1 MEAPLSQCRTCSS
14 HFAIL
19 SDDVSFYEKIGV
31 LAPDICPLCRA
42 QVRLSF
48 RNERSFY
55 KRECDKCAK
64 SVISMYSPSKPYTVW
79 CYDCWFGDDWDG
91 REYALD
97 YDPTKPFFDQLETLF
112 MTVPK
117 IGLLHLRSVNSEYI
131 NISADNKNCYMI
143 VESSNNEDC
152 TNCYW
157 IQQSKDLVDCSFTSK
172 VERSYECDDCYDSY
186 GLLYSKGCHS
196 CTDSAFLFD
205 CRGCMDC
212 FGCVNLRQKQYYI
225 FNEQYSKIE
234 YLAKIASMRLDT
246 HAGVAH
252 AREAFEVFK
261 MTQPRKYAEL
271 TQAIEATGNY
281 ITNAKNIHH
290 CFHTYDA
297 EDCRYCVHAWRNSKD
312 NVDSDTV
319 GRNAETNYQCVNVG
333 QEASNN
339 IVCVQC
345 WGSNFL
351 QYSYLMFGSDDCFGC
366 FGLRNKKHC
375 ILNKEYSEQEYH
387 VLKSRIIEE
396 MKSRGEYGAFF
407 PARFSNFGYNE
418 ACVQEQFPLTKD
430 EALAQGF
437 KWEDTP
443 RGTFGKETISF
454 ESVPESIRDVSDD
467 FVNEILVCEQC
478 SKNYRL
484 IPNELSFYKKL
495 SIPIPRLCPE
505 CRHTRRFQAR
515 GPNRLF
521 DRSCM
526 CEQENHGHA
535 GLCNLP
541 FKTNYTP
548 DAPEVLYC
556 EDCYQK
562 EVV

>member
-1 MEAPLSQCRTCSS
+1 MDKQCTTCERS
-14 HFAIL
+14 FVVEP
-19 SDDVSFYEKIGV
+19 DDASFYKKIDV
-31 LAPDICPLCRA
+31 LEPTICPTCRM
-42 QVRLSF
+42 QLRLSF

-55 KRECDKCAK
+55 KRECDKCK
-64 SVISMYSPSKPYTVW
+64 KQVISMYSLNKPYTVW
-79 CYDCWFGDDWDG
+79 CYDCWFSDNWDG

-97 YDPTKPFFDQLETLF
+97 YDDSKSFLEQLETLF
-112 MTVPK
+112 MIVPK

-196 CTDSAFLFD
+196 CTDSYFLFD

-212 FGCVNLRQKQYYI
+212 FGCMNLRQKQYCL
-225 FNEQYSKIE
+225 FNEQYSKTE
-234 YLAKIASMRLDT
+234 YLEKIAAMKLDT
-246 HAGVAH
+246 HAGVER
-252 AREAFEVFK
+252 ARKAFETFK
-261 MTQPRKYAEL
+261 KTQPRKYAEL
-271 TQAIEATGNY
+271 TQTVEATGNY
-281 ITNAKNIHH
+281 IMNAKNIHH

-312 NVDSDTV
+312 NVDSDTI

-366 FGLRNKKHC
+366 FGLRNKKYC
-375 ILNKEYSEQEYH
+375 ILNKEYSEPDYH
-387 VLKSRIIEE
+387 VLKSHIIEE
-396 MKSRGEYGAFF
+396 MKTRGEYGAFF
-407 PARFSNFGYNE
+407 PAHFSNFGYNE

-430 EALAQGF
+430 EALAKGF

-443 RGTFGKETISF
+443 RGTFGKETVSL
-454 ESVPESIRDVSDD
+454 ESIPESIHDVPDG
-467 FVNEILVCEQC
+467 FIQEILACEYC

-484 IPNELSFYKKL
+484 IPNELGFYKKV
-495 SIPIPRLCPE
+495 SIPVPHLCPE
-505 CRHTRRFQAR
+505 CRHTRRFVAR
-515 GPNRLF
+515 GPNLLF

-526 CEQENHGHA
+526 CERDTHGHT
-535 GLCNLP
+535 GLCSQP
-541 FKTNYTP
+541 FKTNYAPGT
-548 DAPEVLYC
+548 PEVLYC